1 MRLDYPQTLWLCA
14 PTWTCTLG
22 LISRMRDQH
31 LMVMRG
37 NTEPSGITPHAASNA
52 APSVCHAMPWSDD
65 QAGIPQQL
73 RRPCDAPAN
82 ACHTLQRSAS
92 VFSRRHHQTA
102 LAPGGGSWQGGAV
115 RGADTRGALVLHP
128 AWDAALEADPLS
140 GIHCLGPPRISSY
153 VYMQH
158 LPMAAPPHAHVGSPC
173 LRAPG
178 KPWLLVPKLVD
189 GAFLQAR
196 QRICQASR
204 APGKV
209 DQHLG
214 CQPTGLTAQ
223 SPGGSGTGGKEG
235 LGEATAMVVE
245 GKGPKVLGVVVGER
259 ATGTAA

>member
-1 MRLDYPQTLWLCA
+1 MQLHLYAMPCRGATIKREYHNNCDARATPQPMHVTLCSDPLPSSAAVTTKPHWLLAVA
-14 PTWTCTLG
+14 PG
-22 LISRMRDQH
+22 K
-31 LMVMRG
+31 
-37 NTEPSGITPHAASNA
+37 A
-52 APSVCHAMPWSDD
+52 APSGEQIREAPSCCIQPGM
-65 QAGIPQQL
+65 
-73 RRPCDAPAN
+73 RRC
-82 ACHTLQRSAS
+82 
-92 VFSRRHHQTA
+92 
-102 LAPGGGSWQGGAV
+102 
-115 RGADTRGALVLHP
+115 
-128 AWDAALEADPLS
+128 EADPLS

-214 CQPTGLTAQ
+214 CQPTGLTAPVTRWQ
-223 SPGGSGTGGKEG
+223 WHRRQGG
-235 LGEATAMVVE
+235 LGGGNRHGRRRE
-245 GKGPKVLGVVVGER
+245 G
-259 ATGTAA
+259 T